1 MGPTRYIYV
10 YGLLYVTGQK
20 GESVPQGPTKEQ
32 LSRLRWLSIAALS
45 ALFVADYGFD
55 LFRKPV
61 PQQVYYV
68 LGAIAIGIDIR
79 QMRELIILF
88 AKSWINNTTKSG
100 SDKNERDK

>member
-1 MGPTRYIYV
+1 M
-10 YGLLYVTGQK
+10 
-20 GESVPQGPTKEQ
+20 
-32 LSRLRWLSIAALS
+32 
-45 ALFVADYGFD
+45 
-55 LFRKPV
+55 
-61 PQQVYYV
+61 